1 MIYTLYELI
10 TFFKYPDNLRDFEV
24 LSKYD
29 FLSIHYEFDS
39 YDYKFLQKVYNA
51 M

>member
-1 MIYTLYELI
+1 MSNLLD
-10 TFFKYPDNLRDFEV
+10 FFMDTKQLRDFEV

-29 FLSIHYEFDS
+29 FLSAYNYLNS
-39 YDYKFLQKVYNA
+39 RDYQFLQHLYNI